1 MSSAEMLKQAMHYDQ
16 ARSSLIIEVVEA
28 LCRLLLAG
36 RDVATV
42 VDFDHSLGLELRND
56 CLSLF
61 ILLNHLVELG
71 QLLFGSSQLRK
82 LGLGVSLFLGSGF
95 LVSLD
100 LCSCAPSLAC
110 LLEEIGADAL
120 VH

>member
-1 MSSAEMLKQAMHYDQ
+1 MVE
-16 ARSSLIIEVVEA
+16 IVEA
-28 LCRLLLAG
+28 LHWLLLAR
-36 RDVATV
+36 RDVAAV

-61 ILLNHLVELG
+61 ILLNHLVILG
-71 QLLFGSSQLRK
+71 QLLLSSSQLRK

-110 LLEEIGADAL
+110 LLEEIGTDAL